1 MDIKRNTAFI
11 FWIKDLA
18 AASPLLNEAGFR
30 VFNIAGK
37 QVRRVNVLAAVVD
50 SYENADKKYKA
61 LTLDDGS
68 GQIRVKAWDE
78 DTSLMSSLSI
88 GDMALVIGML
98 HESNGEI
105 FVRPE
110 ILRKMSAEW
119 AFARRQYLNSVY
131 GKQEAE
137 HFKVSEEVIEEP
149 VEPSMEARGK
159 VVSLISSDEGMVN
172 VEELIAKAAMPSRL
186 VEKILDELIK
196 EGEIFRPK
204 AGFVQAL

>member
-18 AASPLLNEAGFR
+18 KSFPSLNPDGFK
-30 VFNIAGK
+30 VFNVGGK

-50 SYENADKKYKA
+50 LYENTDKRYNTI
-61 LTLDDGS
+61 TLDDGS

-78 DTSLMSSLSI
+78 DTLLVSPLLV
-88 GDMALVIGML
+88 GEMALVVGIL

-105 FVRPE
+105 FIRPE
-110 ILRKMSAEW
+110 IVRKMSAEW

-149 VEPSMEARGK
+149 VEPTMEARGK
-159 VVSLISSDEGMVN
+159 VISLISSDEEMVN
-172 VEELIAKAAMPSRL
+172 VEEIIAKAAMPSRL

-196 EGEIFRPK
+196 DGEIFRPK
-204 AGFVQAL
+204 AGFVQAI

>member
-1 MDIKRNTAFI
+1 MDIKRNTAYI

-18 AASPLLNEAGFR
+18 SASPLLNESGFK
-30 VFNIAGK
+30 VFNVGGK
-37 QVRRVNVLAAVVD
+37 QVRRVNLIAAVVD
-50 SYENADKKYKA
+50 SYENSDKRYNA
-61 LTLDDGS
+61 FTLDDGS

-78 DTSLMSSLSI
+78 DTLLMSSLSI
-88 GDMALVIGML
+88 GDMALVVGML

-110 ILRKMSAEW
+110 IVRKMSAEW
-119 AFARRQYLNSVY
+119 AFARRQYLDAVY

-149 VEPSMEARGK
+149 VEPSMEARGR
-159 VVSLISSDEGMVN
+159 VVSLISSYDGMVN
-172 VEELIAKAAMPSRL
+172 VEELIAKAAMPAKM
-186 VEKILDELIK
+186 VERILDELIK
-196 EGEIFRPK
+196 DGEVFKPK